1 MENIL
6 SCVELDLFNH
16 LGELTNAKVHD
27 VSYYCYEN
35 NIEESIFNDFCFDE
49 WDFFENNIKEINV
62 DILHLNPFTSSFYFI
77 NNDYN
82 FNCYY
87 LSSFRNATNEEKREM
102 LLEEFCYHSGYYISV
117 DEMLESD
124 WNIEDIKASFK
135 TYCYEILEPINEA
148 YDTLNDFKK
157 NQVAIFCE
165 YLQARIYTG
174 FFLLLIF

>member
-6 SCVELDLFNH
+6 SCVELDLFDH
-16 LGELTNAKVHD
+16 LGELTNAKIHD

-87 LSSFRNATNEEKREM
+87 LSSFGNATNEEK
-102 LLEEFCYHSGYYISV
+102 SKI
-117 DEMLESD
+117 D
-124 WNIEDIKASFK
+124 
-135 TYCYEILEPINEA
+135 EILL
-148 YDTLNDFKK
+148 LNQKKK
-157 NQVAIFCE
+157 NQKYDKKSLFENIEKTEELVEKKQNSFIQRILFKLKNIFK
-165 YLQARIYTG
+165 
-174 FFLLLIF
+174 